1 MDGDSWASLL
11 TLWQQSLNPCLG
23 VAGGHWC
30 PHSVRVTPKVIQ
42 LCLPQGLKSSCGGG
56 VFQHCSL
63 QWGVLLI
70 VSSFTSPLFFLPLSL
85 ITSYLPPKTKKKHM
99 EAPKGG
105 RWYFYS
111 LIWSHPFR
119 FQVSCCAHNGA
130 NGPALSRNRAVSIL
144 GWGCL
149 RLLLTDGLPGMGRS
163 DLQAALFTAD
173 CISWLCCFRPSYTKY
188 SSWKLHMAYQSS
200 RAELILLEISLGL
213 WKAFSTKQ
221 SEAPGPWVFPRLPIR
236 VGPWGWDGSWPRNK
250 PTKNSF
256 ICPRIEIQ
264 STRLQGRSPC
274 SRIGVCG

>member
-1 MDGDSWASLL
+1 MYLAPVKPRR
-11 TLWQQSLNPCLG
+11 T
-23 VAGGHWC
+23 VAGQEACFCGWRFMGFTAYPLAAEPEPVSGC
-30 PHSVRVTPKVIQ
+30 GRRSLMPTFCEGDPKVIQ

-119 FQVSCCAHNGA
+119 FQVSCCAHNGG

-173 CISWLCCFRPSYTKY
+173 CIS
-188 SSWKLHMAYQSS
+188 
-200 RAELILLEISLGL
+200 
-213 WKAFSTKQ
+213 
-221 SEAPGPWVFPRLPIR
+221 
-236 VGPWGWDGSWPRNK
+236 
-250 PTKNSF
+250 
-256 ICPRIEIQ
+256 
-264 STRLQGRSPC
+264 
-274 SRIGVCG
+274 